1 MSKNIQRQR
10 SISSLSSRGVDR
22 DRDPASGGLG
32 LLSPYNSRSPLAGLH
47 HSPGSLDAAANQLSR
62 PTFLLER
69 KATEDL
75 AKLDGVLFDD
85 IPTLGSRSSN
95 ISSLGAGSPYP
106 TINTSLV
113 AADPN
118 HLSASSPG
126 GPRRR
131 ANTASGP
138 LSPVPPTHSPIDH
151 SSKPTN
157 RSVVCPPPA
166 RRPVS
171 PLPPAPASSA
181 PPQAPTRQRTTSP
194 TAASPPPQGQGQ
206 ARSQTVP
213 HSSSRFSP
221 AANMYGQRQPSGVD
235 PSRPFQVLPPPP
247 MSPPPAIG
255 SMNNIMTNIP
265 PPPPRYASAPAA
277 AIHLPGAPGA
287 HAPGGLPPPPGP
299 PPNNTTQ
306 WQGTW
311 NHAYGSYIP
320 PPPPQQTHRP
330 YNPQPYKT
338 VNGQTIAIPP
348 PPPPTESMQMSATY
362 IPQGDTY
369 GEGVGIPGLGMD
381 DMAAWSATSHSSWLA
396 GHNSLGSLGPATAS
410 DTTASTPVDAYGTHN
425 RGNSTTSN
433 ATSSGASGIPPELAV
448 QWPLDRVLDWLQAN
462 NFSNDWRSTFRAL
475 DLHGNKFLEVGSA
488 NGGRGN
494 FGMMHQMVYPRLA
507 SECMSSGTGWD
518 QPREREEGKR
528 MRRLIRSI
536 VRGEAPGNG
545 MSSSHTRKESISN
558 ASLVLTSAGPDS
570 GSPDTP
576 IKAPGPGFS
585 VGRRSPS
592 QIRTQT
598 LPIPWNGVSNSVN
611 ASDPGGNHRKLL
623 VGNIDDE
630 ATHRRSPVASEPAEV
645 GMTNTE
651 RSSNRGYSPAGS
663 PAPTQGLFSSSTAPN
678 LASSPGG
685 RFGSHRNRNST
696 DSVSSNAAI
705 YGSGVPPDASQVL
718 RSQMNFG
725 DMAKD
730 TRRYGHDGSTNRPS
744 PLGDNASTGDR
755 SAGASEPPGSA
766 REGKSFL
773 SFLNPRK
780 KKHHDD
786 PDSPTSPM
794 QFKAHSLGSR
804 GNASETSLDRPGS
817 SVSTSHEQHTPASSM
832 RSRRITTGRIF
843 ILATLDYWNY
853 RMVDVSDV
861 ESAPDLRQLI
871 CMQLGLPDA
880 DGAQI
885 FLTELGKFDHED
897 QMDDSQLVANKK
909 VRADAAGSLKVFVR
923 PGNMG
928 GLAVNIG
935 QSPVALSPAH
945 LPHGANIDEDTYA
958 RLNGQRRR
966 SSSSPPASRQ
976 DTLTGAEHGKPTS
989 TDADDDEN
997 NIIKSQDIAQ
1007 QAEAY
1012 RTEMDRKQQEYLAK
1026 RKAAKDG
1033 NSPENST
1040 GSYSGIV
1047 GRNVNFD
1054 EPRNSPFEDKKPF
1067 EAAFAPQRRAPAAP
1081 LDPSATLIKANS
1093 LSKRGSHQRTSQGSM
1108 DGFPTKRQGTGMT
1121 ESPKQMLEKRKP
1133 TNERQALGGIGA
1145 ALAGMGRG
1153 LGGIA
1158 HPGGAGQRGASPN
1171 RASPGSG
1178 GESGGNASS
1187 TTDRG
1192 KTAHSS
1198 NFSNENSDGL
1208 RPGTPPTPSSSTLSP
1223 GGLAF
1228 DVPDYS
1234 PGGTLL
1240 PVPSSPNLERRN
1252 GARSLSKSTRYPLKN
1267 DMEAKQRTGE
1277 DAKSRMPIS
1286 GNLSPTSATRT
1297 VSDEPPQLPKVVVKP
1312 RIFDGDSSSDE
1323 DDDSDDDSDD
1333 GLFAKPLTGRGAND
1347 TANKGKDP
1355 AKPTPPKSPISKNN
1369 ITSFYNADS
1378 DGDDDEVITQPAEN
1392 LGKRPSLTVQ
1402 TKRGKKGLSVSFNT
1416 NPEPPTSAGSRTGAG
1431 DDDDLSSRSSRRTP
1445 NTPHSEGWD
1454 SNNDRDVK
1462 LSRRKSFME
1471 KDTSIWANRPPT
1483 DALINNLEDF
1493 FPNLDVDQPVLE
1505 EGELPG
1511 DLPPSPIAEA
1521 EEPHEQQSKP
1531 MTSSRIST
1539 IYNDSDTLGSDES
1552 TLKALERP
1560 ASLVSVARRS
1570 TRRSG
1575 GLGRMKSIREVAHKR
1590 YTQGAS
1596 APPPVPAAPNSSNS
1610 TAGSKNTN
1618 LMRRKSTKM
1627 FNANIVQIRPE
1638 RGSMILPQ
1646 IPQDHLPSLPH
1657 NANNQIPKRQTT
1669 FRWFKG
1675 QLIGKGTY
1683 GRVYL
1688 GMNATTGEF
1697 LAVKE
1702 VEVNPKA
1709 AGGDKNKM
1717 KELVAALDQE
1727 IDTMQH
1733 LDHVNIV
1740 QYLGCERKETSISI
1754 FLEYIPGGSI
1764 GSCLRKHGKF
1774 EESVVS
1780 SLTRQTLSGLA
1791 YLHREGILH
1800 RDLKADNILLDVDGT
1815 AKISDFGISKK
1826 TDNIYGNDKTNSMQG
1841 SVFWMAP
1848 EVIRSQG
1855 EGYSAKVDIWS
1866 LGCVVL
1872 EMFAGRRP
1880 WSKDE
1885 AVGAIYKIANGET
1898 PPIPEEVSAAVTV
1911 VALSFMW
1918 DCFSVY
1924 VYLPSCCASWV
1935 CVCVCVR
1942 AWICQDSDISVGRRL
1957 MLTLSLH

>member
-1 MSKNIQRQR
+1 MSRNIQRQR

-32 LLSPYNSRSPLAGLH
+32 LLSPYNSRSPLAGLQ
-47 HSPGSLDAAANQLSR
+47 HSPSALDAAANHLSR
-62 PTFLLER
+62 PTIQLER

-85 IPTLGSRSSN
+85 IPTLGSGSALL
-95 ISSLGAGSPYP
+95 SSLGAGYP
-106 TINTSLV
+106 TINTSNV
-113 AADPN
+113 TGP
-118 HLSASSPG
+118 PG
-126 GPRRR
+126 
-131 ANTASGP
+131 
-138 LSPVPPTHSPIDH
+138 VPP
-151 SSKPTN
+151 
-157 RSVVCPPPA
+157 
-166 RRPVS
+166 
-171 PLPPAPASSA
+171 
-181 PPQAPTRQRTTSP
+181 
-194 TAASPPPQGQGQ
+194 
-206 ARSQTVP
+206 
-213 HSSSRFSP
+213 
-221 AANMYGQRQPSGVD
+221 PS
-235 PSRPFQVLPPPP
+235 
-247 MSPPPAIG
+247 
-255 SMNNIMTNIP
+255 
-265 PPPPRYASAPAA
+265 
-277 AIHLPGAPGA
+277 
-287 HAPGGLPPPPGP
+287 GLPPPPSGP
-299 PPNNTTQ
+299 PPGNTTQ

-311 NHAYGSYIP
+311 NGAYGSYL
-320 PPPPQQTHRP
+320 PPPPQAPRP
-330 YNPQPYKT
+330 YNPQPYQT
-338 VNGQTIAIPP
+338 INGQTIAIPP

-362 IPQGDTY
+362 IPRGDYDVGPTYIPQGDTF

-381 DMAAWSATSHSSWLA
+381 EGATWPATSQNPWL
-396 GHNSLGSLGPATAS
+396 GGNGSLGPTNAS
-410 DTTASTPVDAYGTHN
+410 DTATSTPIDAYGSHN

-433 ATSSGASGIPPELAV
+433 ATSNGAAGIPPELAA

-475 DLHGNKFLEVGSA
+475 DLHGSRFLEVGSA

-494 FGMMHQMVYPRLA
+494 FGMMHQLVYPRLA
-507 SECMSSGTGWD
+507 SECISSGTGWD

-536 VRGEAPGNG
+536 VRGETPATGT
-545 MSSSHTRKESISN
+545 SSHTRKESISN
-558 ASLVLTSAGPDS
+558 TSLVPTSAGPDS

-585 VGRRSPS
+585 VGP
-592 QIRTQT
+592 
-598 LPIPWNGVSNSVN
+598 
-611 ASDPGGNHRKLL
+611 
-623 VGNIDDE
+623 
-630 ATHRRSPVASEPAEV
+630 
-645 GMTNTE
+645 
-651 RSSNRGYSPAGS
+651 
-663 PAPTQGLFSSSTAPN
+663 
-678 LASSPGG
+678 
-685 RFGSHRNRNST
+685 
-696 DSVSSNAAI
+696 I

-718 RSQMNFG
+718 RSQMNFS

-730 TRRYGHDGSTNRPS
+730 TRRYGHDGGNRPS
-744 PLGDNASTGDR
+744 PLGDNASSTGDR

-804 GNASETSLDRPGS
+804 GNAS
-817 SVSTSHEQHTPASSM
+817 
-832 RSRRITTGRIF
+832 
-843 ILATLDYWNY
+843 
-853 RMVDVSDV
+853 
-861 ESAPDLRQLI
+861 
-871 CMQLGLPDA
+871 LPDA

-885 FLTELGKFDHED
+885 YLTELGKFDHD
-897 QMDDSQLVANKK
+897 DHLDDSQLVANKK
-909 VRADAAGSLKVFVR
+909 LRADAAGSLKVYVR
-923 PGNMG
+923 PGNMA
-928 GLAVNIG
+928 GLAVNIS
-935 QSPVALSPAH
+935 QSQNALSPAH
-945 LPHGANIDEDTYA
+945 LPAGAKIDEDTYA

-976 DTLTGAEHGKPTS
+976 NTLTGGEHGKPATS
-989 TDADDDEN
+989 PGADDDEQKD
-997 NIIKSQDIAQ
+997 IKSKDTVH
-1007 QAEAY
+1007 QAEAI
-1012 RTEMDRKQQEYLAK
+1012 RLDNAKKPQEYIVK
-1026 RKAAKDG
+1026 RRPVKDNA
-1033 NSPENST
+1033 NSPSDSIGQYN
-1040 GSYSGIV
+1040 GIV

-1093 LSKRGSHQRTSQGSM
+1093 LSKRGSHRASQGSM
-1108 DGFPTKRQGTGMT
+1108 DGFPSKRQQAPGIT
-1121 ESPKQMLEKRKP
+1121 ESPKQMSEKRKP

-1158 HPGGAGQRGASPN
+1158 HPGGAGQRGNSPN
-1171 RASPGSG
+1171 RASPKSG
-1178 GESGGNASS
+1178 GDSAGVASS
-1187 TTDRG
+1187 TSDRG
-1192 KTAHSS
+1192 EETIPRKPVSS
-1198 NFSNENSDGL
+1198 GN
-1208 RPGTPPTPSSSTLSP
+1208 
-1223 GGLAF
+1223 
-1228 DVPDYS
+1228 V
-1234 PGGTLL
+1234 
-1240 PVPSSPNLERRN
+1240 SPNT
-1252 GARSLSKSTRYPLKN
+1252 AS
-1267 DMEAKQRTGE
+1267 Q
-1277 DAKSRMPIS
+1277 
-1286 GNLSPTSATRT
+1286 T
-1297 VSDEPPQLPKVVVKP
+1297 VPDEPPQLPKVVVKP

-1323 DDDSDDDSDD
+1323 DSDDDSDD
-1333 GLFAKPLTGRGAND
+1333 GLFAKPLNGRNANNS
-1347 TANKGKDP
+1347 ASKGKEP
-1355 AKPTPPKSPISKNN
+1355 IRQPSPKPSPISKNGTFWN
-1369 ITSFYNADS
+1369 EEDS
-1378 DGDDDEVITQPAEN
+1378 DADEEIIPQETNN
-1392 LGKRPSLTVQ
+1392 LGKRPSLTVN
-1402 TKRGKKGLSVSFNT
+1402 TKRDRKGLSVTFTS
-1416 NPEPPTSAGSRTGAG
+1416 PVLPSSAGSRSGAG
-1431 DDDDLSSRSSRRTP
+1431 DDDDQSSRGSRRTP
-1445 NTPHSEGWD
+1445 NTPEHEGWD
-1454 SNNDRDVK
+1454 SRNEKDVK

-1493 FPNLDVDQPVLE
+1493 FPNLDVDQPVLD

-1511 DLPPSPIAEA
+1511 DLPPSPIAED
-1521 EEPHEQQSKP
+1521 EEPPEHHQSKP
-1531 MTSSRIST
+1531 MASTSTSNF
-1539 IYNDSDTLGSDES
+1539 YNDSDTLGSDES

-1560 ASLVSVARRS
+1560 ASTVSRRS
-1570 TRRSG
+1570 TQRSG

-1590 YTQGAS
+1590 YTQGAGVQ
-1596 APPPVPAAPNSSNS
+1596 PPVPTTPHSSN
-1610 TAGSKNTN
+1610 TTGNKHTN

-1657 NANNQIPKRQTT
+1657 NANNAIPKRQTT

-1709 AGGDKNKM
+1709 AAGDKNKM

-1774 EESVVS
+1774 GESVVS

-1855 EGYSAKVDIWS
+1855 QGYSAKVDIWS

-1898 PPIPEEVSAAVTV
+1898 PPISEEVSAAVSP
-1911 VALSFMW
+1911 VALAFMW
-1918 DCFSVY
+1918 DCFSVN
-1924 VYLPSCCASWV
+1924 PEERPTASKLLAEHPF
-1935 CVCVCVR
+1935 CVFR
-1942 AWICQDSDISVGRRL
+1942 DDYDFLKTELYAKIKGTWN
-1957 MLTLSLH
+1957 TT

>member
-10 SISSLSSRGVDR
+10 SISSLSSRGVVDRDR
-22 DRDPASGGLG
+22 DRDPTSGGLG

-47 HSPGSLDAAANQLSR
+47 HSPGSLDATANHLSR

-85 IPTLGSRSSN
+85 IPTLGSRSTH

-106 TINTSLV
+106 TINTSL
-113 AADPN
+113 APTNAIPN
-118 HLSASSPG
+118 HHLSASSPG

-138 LSPVPPTHSPIDH
+138 LSPVPPADSPIDRH
-151 SSKPTN
+151 SRPTN
-157 RSVVCPPPA
+157 RALANSPTARPPP
-166 RRPVS
+166 
-171 PLPPAPASSA
+171 
-181 PPQAPTRQRTTSP
+181 RQRTTSP
-194 TAASPPPQGQGQ
+194 AAASPPPQ

-213 HSSSRFSP
+213 HTSSNFSP

-235 PSRPFQVLPPPP
+235 PSRPFQVPLPPPP

-255 SMNNIMTNIP
+255 SSSINNIMTNIP
-265 PPPPRYASAPAA
+265 PPPPRYASAPAG
-277 AIHLPGAPGA
+277 AIHLPGPPGA
-287 HAPGGLPPPPGP
+287 HPPGGLPPPPGP
-299 PPNNTTQ
+299 PPGNTTQ

-311 NHAYGSYIP
+311 NNAYGSYIP
-320 PPPPQQTHRP
+320 PPPPQQVPRP

-362 IPQGDTY
+362 IPHGDTY

-381 DMAAWSATSHSSWLA
+381 DMAAWSASSQTSWLA
-396 GHNSLGSLGPATAS
+396 GHNSIGSLNTTNAS
-410 DTTASTPVDAYGTHN
+410 DTTASTPVDAYGNHN

-433 ATSSGASGIPPELAV
+433 ATSSGASGIPPELAA

-488 NGGRGN
+488 HGGRGN
-494 FGMMHQMVYPRLA
+494 FGMMHQLVYPRLA
-507 SECMSSGTGWD
+507 SECISSGTGWD

-536 VRGEAPGNG
+536 VRGETPGSG

-558 ASLVLTSAGPDS
+558 TSLVPTSAGPDS

-585 VGRRSPS
+585 VGRRSSS

-598 LPIPWNGVSNSVN
+598 MPILSSWNGVSNSVN

-623 VGNIDDE
+623 LGNIDDE
-630 ATHRRSPVASEPAEV
+630 ATHRRSPVASEPGEV

-861 ESAPDLRQLI
+861 ESASDLRQLI
-871 CMQLGLPDA
+871 CVNLGLPDA

-885 FLTELGKFDHED
+885 YLTELGKFDHED
-897 QMDDSQLVANKK
+897 QLDDSQLVANKK

-928 GLAVNIG
+928 GLSVNIG
-935 QSPVALSPAH
+935 QSPIALSPAH

-976 DTLTGAEHGKPTS
+976 NTLTGGEHGKPTTS
-989 TDADDDEN
+989 GADDDEN
-997 NIIKSQDIAQ
+997 KDTNSKDISQ

-1012 RTEMDRKQQEYLAK
+1012 RTEMERKQQEYLAK
-1026 RKAAKDG
+1026 RKAAKDNG
-1033 NSPENST
+1033 NSPSENGT

-1121 ESPKQMLEKRKP
+1121 ESPKQMAEKRKP

-1158 HPGGAGQRGASPN
+1158 HPGGAGQRGTSPN

-1178 GESGGNASS
+1178 GESAGAASS

-1198 NFSNENSDGL
+1198 NFSKENNDDGL
-1208 RPGTPPTPSSSTLSP
+1208 RPGTPLTPSSSTLSP
-1223 GGLAF
+1223 GGVAF

-1234 PGGTLL
+1234 PGGTLM
-1240 PVPSSPNLERRN
+1240 PTPSSPNLERRN
-1252 GARSLSKSTRYPLKN
+1252 GARSLSKSTRYPLKH

-1277 DAKSRMPIS
+1277 DAKSRKPIS
-1286 GNLSPTSATRT
+1286 GNVSPTSATRT
-1297 VSDEPPQLPKVVVKP
+1297 VSDAPPQLPKK
-1312 RIFDGDSSSDE
+1312 
-1323 DDDSDDDSDD
+1323 
-1333 GLFAKPLTGRGAND
+1333 
-1347 TANKGKDP
+1347 KGKEP
-1355 AKPTPPKSPISKNN
+1355 ASQPPAKSPISKNGTFWN
-1369 ITSFYNADS
+1369 DADS
-1378 DGDDDEVITQPAEN
+1378 DDEKDEDIPPQPAN
-1392 LGKRPSLTVQ
+1392 DMGKRPSLTVN
-1402 TKRGKKGLSVSFNT
+1402 TKRAKKGLSVSFT
-1416 NPEPPTSAGSRTGAG
+1416 GPDLPSSAGSRTVAG
-1431 DDDDLSSRSSRRTP
+1431 DDDDRSSRSSRRTP

-1454 SNNDRDVK
+1454 SNNDKDVK

-1521 EEPHEQQSKP
+1521 EEPQEHQQSKP

-1539 IYNDSDTLGSDES
+1539 IYNNENDTLGSDES

-1560 ASLVSVARRS
+1560 ASIVSVARRS

-1596 APPPVPAAPNSSNS
+1596 APPP
-1610 TAGSKNTN
+1610 
-1618 LMRRKSTKM
+1618 STKM

-1657 NANNQIPKRQTT
+1657 SANNQIPKRQTT

-1780 SLTRQTLSGLA
+1780 SLTRQTLNPEERPTATKLLA
-1791 YLHREGILH
+1791 EHPFC
-1800 RDLKADNILLDVDGT
+1800 DSVDNYDFHHTELY
-1815 AKISDFGISKK
+1815 AKIKG
-1826 TDNIYGNDKTNSMQG
+1826 TWNT
-1841 SVFWMAP
+1841 
-1848 EVIRSQG
+1848 
-1855 EGYSAKVDIWS
+1855 
-1866 LGCVVL
+1866 
-1872 EMFAGRRP
+1872 
-1880 WSKDE
+1880 
-1885 AVGAIYKIANGET
+1885 T
-1898 PPIPEEVSAAVTV
+1898 
-1911 VALSFMW
+1911 
-1918 DCFSVY
+1918 
-1924 VYLPSCCASWV
+1924 
-1935 CVCVCVR
+1935 
-1942 AWICQDSDISVGRRL
+1942 
-1957 MLTLSLH
+1957 

>member
-1 MSKNIQRQR
+1 MSRSIQRQR
-10 SISSLSSRGVDR
+10 SISSLSSRQVDR
-22 DRDPASGGLG
+22 DREHANGGLG
-32 LLSPYNSRSPLAGLH
+32 LLSPYNSRSPLAGLP
-47 HSPGSLDAAANQLSR
+47 HSPLSLDATSTKLSR
-62 PTFLLER
+62 PTFLLDR
-69 KATEDL
+69 KATEDI

-85 IPTLGSRSSN
+85 IPTLGSSSSLL
-95 ISSLGAGSPYP
+95 SSLGAGSPYP
-106 TINTSLV
+106 AINNTS
-113 AADPN
+113 APSPTSQY
-118 HLSASSPG
+118 LSAPSPAG
-126 GPRRR
+126 QRRR

-138 LSPVPPTHSPIDH
+138 LSPAPPPDSPAD
-151 SSKPTN
+151 SPSKSTSRGVAFPPPST
-157 RSVVCPPPA
+157 RPPPPPA
-166 RRPVS
+166 RRTPVAAAVPSPPAQPPPPTIHQATTSSPAPVS
-171 PLPPAPASSA
+171 PHQP
-181 PPQAPTRQRTTSP
+181 
-194 TAASPPPQGQGQ
+194 
-206 ARSQTVP
+206 RSQTAP
-213 HSSSRFSP
+213 APTLNSSAS
-221 AANMYGQRQPSGVD
+221 ANNISSMYGQRQGSGVD
-235 PSRPFQVLPPPP
+235 PSRPFQVPPPPPP
-247 MSPPPAIG
+247 MSPPAQIG
-255 SMNNIMTNIP
+255 TMNNIMTNIP
-265 PPPPRYASAPAA
+265 PPPPRYPSAPAGA
-277 AIHLPGAPGA
+277 MSLPGPPGG
-287 HAPGGLPPPPGP
+287 PPPTGLPPPPGP
-299 PPNNTTQ
+299 PPGSATQ

-311 NHAYGSYIP
+311 NSAYGSYIP
-320 PPPPQQTHRP
+320 PPPPQQAPRP
-330 YNPQPYKT
+330 YNPQPYNT
-338 VNGQTIAIPP
+338 VNGQQIAIPP
-348 PPPPTESMQMSATY
+348 PPPPNESIKMSATY

-381 DMAAWSATSHSSWLA
+381 DMSTWSATSQSSWL
-396 GHNSLGSLGPATAS
+396 GSLGSLGTATS
-410 DTTASTPVDAYGTHN
+410 DTTISTPVDTYGNHN

-433 ATSSGASGIPPELAV
+433 ATTAGGASGIPPELAS
-448 QWPLDRVLDWLQAN
+448 QWPLDRVLSWLQAN
-462 NFSNDWRSTFRAL
+462 SFSKDWLSTFRAL
-475 DLHGNKFLEVGSA
+475 DLHGSRFLELGSGH
-488 NGGRGN
+488 GGRGN
-494 FGMMHQMVYPRLA
+494 FGMMHQQVYPRLA
-507 SECMSSGTGWD
+507 TECTSSGTGWD
-518 QPREREEGKR
+518 QSREREEGKR

-536 VRGEAPGNG
+536 VRGEAPTTTG
-545 MSSSHTRKESISN
+545 MASHGRKDSTSN
-558 ASLVLTSAGPDS
+558 TSLVPTSAGPDS

-585 VGRRSPS
+585 VGRRSSS
-592 QIRTQT
+592 QLRTQT
-598 LPIPWNGVSNSVN
+598 IPIFWNGVSNSVTS
-611 ASDPGGNHRKLL
+611 SDPGGNHRKLL
-623 VGNIDDE
+623 LSSIDDE
-630 ATHRRSPVASEPAEV
+630 GSRRHSPVASESGEV
-645 GMTNTE
+645 GTTNNNGNSSSSNNNNNNNNE
-651 RSSNRGYSPAGS
+651 RSSNRGYSPAAS
-663 PAPTQGLFSSSTAPN
+663 PAPTQGLFSSSAAPN

-705 YGSGVPPDASQVL
+705 YGSGVPPEASQAL
-718 RSQMNFG
+718 RSQMNVAE
-725 DMAKD
+725 MAKD
-730 TRRYGHDGSTNRPS
+730 TRRYGHDGGNRPS
-744 PLGDNASTGDR
+744 PLGDNSSTGDR

-766 REGKSFL
+766 RETKSFL

-786 PDSPTSPM
+786 PESPTSPM
-794 QFKAHSLGSR
+794 QLKAHSLGSR

-817 SVSTSHEQHTPASSM
+817 SFSTEQQRPASSM
-832 RSRRITTGRIF
+832 RSRRITRGRIF

-861 ESAPDLRQLI
+861 ESASDLRQLI
-871 CMQLGLPDA
+871 CVNLGLPDA
-880 DGAQI
+880 DGAELY
-885 FLTELGKFDHED
+885 LTELGKFDHD
-897 QMDDSQLVANKK
+897 DALDDSRLVAKK
-909 VRADAAGSLKVFVR
+909 KSRADAAGSLKIFVR

-928 GLAVNIG
+928 GLGVNIG
-935 QSPVALSPAH
+935 QSQNALSPAY
-945 LPHGANIDEDTYA
+945 LPAGAKMDEDTYA

-976 DTLTGAEHGKPTS
+976 NTLTGGEKDKTS
-989 TDADDDEN
+989 ATGEKDGADDN
-997 NIIKSQDIAQ
+997 KSDDGNLTQ

-1012 RTEMDRKQQEYLAK
+1012 KAEMIRKQQEYLAK
-1026 RKAAKDG
+1026 RKAAKESS
-1033 NSPENST
+1033 NSPSDN
-1040 GSYSGIV
+1040 GSNTYSGIV
-1047 GRNVNFD
+1047 GRVVNFD

-1067 EAAFAPQRRAPAAP
+1067 DGAFAPQRRAPAAP

-1108 DGFPTKRQGTGMT
+1108 DGFPSKRQSTGIS
-1121 ESPKQMLEKRKP
+1121 ESPKQMAEKRRP
-1133 TNERQALGGIGA
+1133 NNERQALGGIGA
-1145 ALAGMGRG
+1145 ALAGIGRG

-1158 HPGGAGQRGASPN
+1158 HPGGAGGRGNSPN
-1171 RASPGSG
+1171 RAEGEGDNEFAGTGSG
-1178 GESGGNASS
+1178 DEGKDARSSISLRGDIGGP
-1187 TTDRG
+1187 
-1192 KTAHSS
+1192 
-1198 NFSNENSDGL
+1198 
-1208 RPGTPPTPSSSTLSP
+1208 RPRTPPTPGSSTMSP
-1223 GGLAF
+1223 GGVAF

-1234 PGGTLL
+1234 PGGTRL
-1240 PVPSSPNLERRN
+1240 PRTYTSPLGRRN
-1252 GARSLSKSTRYPLKN
+1252 GTRNSTRSTRYPLRI
-1267 DMEAKQRTGE
+1267 DIEAKQRQTGD
-1277 DAKSRMPIS
+1277 DAKSRRTPS
-1286 GNLSPTSATRT
+1286 AGDVSPTART
-1297 VSDEPPQLPKVVVKP
+1297 VSDKPPQLPKVVVKP

-1323 DDDSDDDSDD
+1323 ENDDDSDDSDD
-1333 GLFAKPLTGRGAND
+1333 GLFAKPLAGRGVPSAPS
-1347 TANKGKDP
+1347 KGKELMSQP
-1355 AKPTPPKSPISKNN
+1355 VAKASPVSKDGTFWNDE
-1369 ITSFYNADS
+1369 DS
-1378 DGDDDEVITQPAEN
+1378 DGDEEEAARGASS
-1392 LGKRPSLTVQ
+1392 LGKRPSLTVN
-1402 TKRGKKGLSVSFNT
+1402 TKRGKKGLSVSFT
-1416 NPEPPTSAGSRTGAG
+1416 SPKLPPSSGGKTPAG
-1431 DDDDLSSRSSRRTP
+1431 DDDDHSSRGSKRTP

-1454 SNNDRDVK
+1454 SNDNDVK

-1505 EGELPG
+1505 EGSEIPD
-1511 DLPPSPIAEA
+1511 DLPPSPIAEET
-1521 EEPHEQQSKP
+1521 EEQPGQQSKP
-1531 MTSSRIST
+1531 VTSSRIST

-1560 ASLVSVARRS
+1560 ASFVSAAQRS
-1570 TRRSG
+1570 TRRSQ

-1590 YTQGAS
+1590 YTQGAGM
-1596 APPPVPAAPNSSNS
+1596 APPVPPTPNSSTSAAAN
-1610 TAGSKNTN
+1610 KNTN

-1627 FNANIVQIRPE
+1627 FNANIVQIRPQ

-1709 AGGDKNKM
+1709 AGGDKAKM

-1754 FLEYIPGGSI
+1754 FLEYIPGGSM
-1764 GSCLRKHGKF
+1764 GSCVRKHGKF
-1774 EESVVS
+1774 EESVVA

-1898 PPIPEEVSAAVTV
+1898 PPIPEEVSAAVSP
-1911 VALSFMW
+1911 VALAFMW
-1918 DCFSVY
+1918 DCFTV
-1924 VYLPSCCASWV
+1924 
-1935 CVCVCVR
+1935 
-1942 AWICQDSDISVGRRL
+1942 
-1957 MLTLSLH
+1957 

>member
-1 MSKNIQRQR
+1 
-10 SISSLSSRGVDR
+10 
-22 DRDPASGGLG
+22 
-32 LLSPYNSRSPLAGLH
+32 
-47 HSPGSLDAAANQLSR
+47 
-62 PTFLLER
+62 
-69 KATEDL
+69 
-75 AKLDGVLFDD
+75 
-85 IPTLGSRSSN
+85 
-95 ISSLGAGSPYP
+95 
-106 TINTSLV
+106 
-113 AADPN
+113 
-118 HLSASSPG
+118 
-126 GPRRR
+126 
-131 ANTASGP
+131 
-138 LSPVPPTHSPIDH
+138 
-151 SSKPTN
+151 
-157 RSVVCPPPA
+157 
-166 RRPVS
+166 
-171 PLPPAPASSA
+171 
-181 PPQAPTRQRTTSP
+181 
-194 TAASPPPQGQGQ
+194 
-206 ARSQTVP
+206 
-213 HSSSRFSP
+213 
-221 AANMYGQRQPSGVD
+221 
-235 PSRPFQVLPPPP
+235 
-247 MSPPPAIG
+247 
-255 SMNNIMTNIP
+255 
-265 PPPPRYASAPAA
+265 
-277 AIHLPGAPGA
+277 
-287 HAPGGLPPPPGP
+287 
-299 PPNNTTQ
+299 
-306 WQGTW
+306 
-311 NHAYGSYIP
+311 
-320 PPPPQQTHRP
+320 
-330 YNPQPYKT
+330 
-338 VNGQTIAIPP
+338 
-348 PPPPTESMQMSATY
+348 MSATY
-362 IPQGDTY
+362 IPHGDTY

-381 DMAAWSATSHSSWLA
+381 DMAAWSASSQTSWLA
-396 GHNSLGSLGPATAS
+396 GHSSIGSLGTTNAS
-410 DTTASTPVDAYGTHN
+410 DTTASTPVDAYGNHN
-425 RGNSTTSN
+425 RGNSTNSN
-433 ATSSGASGIPPELAV
+433 ATSSGASGIPPELAA

-475 DLHGNKFLEVGSA
+475 DLHGNRFLEVGSA

-494 FGMMHQMVYPRLA
+494 FGMMHQLVYPRLA
-507 SECMSSGTGWD
+507 AECISSGTGWD

-536 VRGEAPGNG
+536 VRGETPGSG
-545 MSSSHTRKESISN
+545 LSSSHTRKESISN
-558 ASLVLTSAGPDS
+558 TSLVPTSAGPDS
-570 GSPDTP
+570 GSPVTP
-576 IKAPGPGFS
+576 IKAAGSGFS
-585 VGRRSPS
+585 VGH
-592 QIRTQT
+592 
-598 LPIPWNGVSNSVN
+598 
-611 ASDPGGNHRKLL
+611 PGGNHRKALL
-623 VGNIDDE
+623 GNIDDE
-630 ATHRRSPVASEPAEV
+630 ATHRRSPVASEPGEV

-817 SVSTSHEQHTPASSM
+817 SVSTSHDQHTPASSM

-861 ESAPDLRQLI
+861 ESASDLRQLI
-871 CMQLGLPDA
+871 CVNLGLPDA

-885 FLTELGKFDHED
+885 YLTELGKFDHED
-897 QMDDSQLVANKK
+897 QLDDSQLVANKK

-935 QSPVALSPAH
+935 QSPIALSPAH

-976 DTLTGAEHGKPTS
+976 NTLTGGEHGKPT
-989 TDADDDEN
+989 TTGADDDEN
-997 NIIKSQDIAQ
+997 KDTKSKDIAQ

-1012 RTEMDRKQQEYLAK
+1012 RTEMERKQHEYLAK
-1026 RKAAKDG
+1026 RKAAKDNG
-1033 NSPENST
+1033 HSPLENGT
-1040 GSYSGIV
+1040 GPYSGIV

-1067 EAAFAPQRRAPAAP
+1067 DSAFAPQRRAPAAP

-1093 LSKRGSHQRTSQGSM
+1093 LSKRGSHQRASQGSL

-1158 HPGGAGQRGASPN
+1158 HPGGAGQRGTSPN
-1171 RASPGSG
+1171 RASPGSAG
-1178 GESGGNASS
+1178 AEPAAAAPS

-1192 KTAHSS
+1192 
-1198 NFSNENSDGL
+1198 
-1208 RPGTPPTPSSSTLSP
+1208 
-1223 GGLAF
+1223 
-1228 DVPDYS
+1228 
-1234 PGGTLL
+1234 
-1240 PVPSSPNLERRN
+1240 
-1252 GARSLSKSTRYPLKN
+1252 
-1267 DMEAKQRTGE
+1267 E
-1277 DAKSRMPIS
+1277 DAKSGKPIS
-1286 GNLSPTSATRT
+1286 GNVSPTSATRT

-1323 DDDSDDDSDD
+1323 DDGSDDDSDD
-1333 GLFAKPLTGRGAND
+1333 GLFAKPLAGRGGNE
-1347 TANKGKDP
+1347 TANKGKEP
-1355 AKPTPPKSPISKNN
+1355 ASQLPAKSPISKNGTFWN
-1369 ITSFYNADS
+1369 DADS
-1378 DGDDDEVITQPAEN
+1378 DGDEDEVITQPTEN
-1392 LGKRPSLTVQ
+1392 LGKRPSLTVN
-1402 TKRGKKGLSVSFNT
+1402 TKRGKKGLSVSFT
-1416 NPEPPTSAGSRTGAG
+1416 NPELPSSAGSRTGAG
-1431 DDDDLSSRSSRRTP
+1431 DDDDRSSRSSRRTP

-1521 EEPHEQQSKP
+1521 EEPQEQSRP
-1531 MTSSRIST
+1531 VASSRISNM
-1539 IYNDSDTLGSDES
+1539 YNDSDTLGSDES

-1560 ASLVSVARRS
+1560 ASIVSVARRS
-1570 TRRSG
+1570 TQRSG

-1596 APPPVPAAPNSSNS
+1596 APPPVPAASNS
-1610 TAGSKNTN
+1610 GSGSGSNTAGSKNAN

-1898 PPIPEEVSAAVTV
+1898 PPIPEEVSAAVTP

-1918 DCFSVY
+1918 DCFSVNPEERPTATK
-1924 VYLPSCCASWV
+1924 LLAEHPFC
-1935 CVCVCVR
+1935 
-1942 AWICQDSDISVGRRL
+1942 DSVDNYDFNNTELYAKIKG
-1957 MLTLSLH
+1957 TWNTT

>member
-10 SISSLSSRGVDR
+10 SISSISSRGVDR

-47 HSPGSLDAAANQLSR
+47 HSPGSLDATANQLSR

-69 KATEDL
+69 KATEDI

-85 IPTLGSRSSN
+85 IPTLGSSN
-95 ISSLGAGSPYP
+95 DHISSLGAGSPYP
-106 TINTSLV
+106 TINTSLAV
-113 AADPN
+113 TNPN
-118 HLSASSPG
+118 YLSASSPG

-138 LSPVPPTHSPIDH
+138 LSPAPPASPIDRL
-151 SSKPTN
+151 SKTTN
-157 RSVVCPPPA
+157 RGSFVPSTA
-166 RRPVS
+166 RQPMNS
-171 PLPPAPASSA
+171 QPPAPASSA
-181 PPQAPTRQRTTSP
+181 PPPKQRTTSP
-194 TAASPPPQGQGQ
+194 SVASPPSQT
-206 ARSQTVP
+206 RSQTVP
-213 HSSSRFSP
+213 YLSSNFGP
-221 AANMYGQRQPSGVD
+221 TANMYGQRQPSGVD
-235 PSRPFQVLPPPP
+235 PSRPFHQVPLPPPP

-255 SMNNIMTNIP
+255 TINSIMTNIP
-265 PPPPRYASAPAA
+265 PPPPRYPSAPAA
-277 AIHLPGAPGA
+277 AIHLPGPPGA
-287 HAPGGLPPPPGP
+287 PPPSGLPPPPGP
-299 PPNNTTQ
+299 PPNNTTN

-311 NHAYGSYIP
+311 IGAYGSYIP

-362 IPQGDTY
+362 IPQGDSY

-381 DMAAWSATSHSSWLA
+381 DMAAWSATSQSSWL
-396 GHNSLGSLGPATAS
+396 GGYNSIGSLAPTNAS
-410 DTTASTPVDAYGTHN
+410 DTAASTPVDAYGSHN
-425 RGNSTTSN
+425 RDNSTTSN
-433 ATSSGASGIPPELAV
+433 ATSSGASGIPPELAA

-475 DLHGNKFLEVGSA
+475 DLHGNRFLEVGSA

-494 FGMMHQMVYPRLA
+494 FGMMHQLVYPRLA
-507 SECMSSGTGWD
+507 AECISSGTGWD

-528 MRRLIRSI
+528 MRRLIRHI
-536 VRGEAPGNG
+536 VKGETPGTG
-545 MSSSHTRKESISN
+545 MSSHTRKESISN
-558 ASLVLTSAGPDS
+558 TSLVPTSAGPDS

-585 VGRRSPS
+585 VGH
-592 QIRTQT
+592 
-598 LPIPWNGVSNSVN
+598 
-611 ASDPGGNHRKLL
+611 PGGNHRKLL
-623 VGNIDDE
+623 VGNFDDE
-630 ATHRRSPVASEPAEV
+630 GAHRRSPVASEPSEV
-645 GMTNTE
+645 GITFTE
-651 RSSNRGYSPAGS
+651 RSSSNRGYSPAGS
-663 PAPTQGLFSSSTAPN
+663 PAPTPGLFSSSTAPN

-685 RFGSHRNRNST
+685 RFGGHRNRNST

-730 TRRYGHDGSTNRPS
+730 TRRYGHDGGNRPS
-744 PLGDNASTGDR
+744 PLGDNASNGDR

-766 REGKSFL
+766 KEGKSFL
-773 SFLNPRK
+773 SIFNHRK

-794 QFKAHSLGSR
+794 QHKSHSLGSR
-804 GNASETSLDRPGS
+804 GNASETSLERPGS
-817 SVSTSHEQHTPASSM
+817 SVSTSHEHNTPASSM

-861 ESAPDLRQLI
+861 ESASDLRQLI
-871 CMQLGLPDA
+871 CINLGLPDA
-880 DGAQI
+880 DGAQVY
-885 FLTELGKFDHED
+885 LTELGKFDHED
-897 QMDDSQLVANKK
+897 PLDDSQLVANKK

-923 PGNMG
+923 PGNMA

-935 QSPVALSPAH
+935 QSQNALSPAH
-945 LPHGANIDEDTYA
+945 LPAGAKMDEDTYA

-976 DTLTGAEHGKPTS
+976 NTLTGGEHGKPTS
-989 TDADDDEN
+989 TGADDDEN
-997 NIIKSQDIAQ
+997 KDPKSDDIAQ
-1007 QAEAY
+1007 QAEAH
-1012 RTEMDRKQQEYLAK
+1012 RIEMERKQQAYLAK
-1026 RKAAKDG
+1026 RKHARENG
-1033 NSPENST
+1033 NSPSENGT
-1040 GSYSGIV
+1040 GSYTGIV
-1047 GRNVNFD
+1047 GPKVIDFD

-1067 EAAFAPQRRAPAAP
+1067 DSAFAPQRRAPAAP

-1093 LSKRGSHQRTSQGSM
+1093 LSKRGSHQRNSQGSV
-1108 DGFPTKRQGTGMT
+1108 DGFPSKRQGTGMT
-1121 ESPKQMLEKRKP
+1121 ESPKHISEKRKP

-1158 HPGGAGQRGASPN
+1158 HPGGAGQRGTSPN
-1171 RASPGSG
+1171 RSSPGSA
-1178 GESGGNASS
+1178 GESAGVASS

-1192 KTAHSS
+1192 
-1198 NFSNENSDGL
+1198 
-1208 RPGTPPTPSSSTLSP
+1208 
-1223 GGLAF
+1223 
-1228 DVPDYS
+1228 
-1234 PGGTLL
+1234 
-1240 PVPSSPNLERRN
+1240 
-1252 GARSLSKSTRYPLKN
+1252 
-1267 DMEAKQRTGE
+1267 E
-1277 DAKSRMPIS
+1277 DAKSRKPIS
-1286 GNLSPTSATRT
+1286 SGNVSPTSSART
-1297 VSDEPPQLPKVVVKP
+1297 VSDEPPQLPKVVIKP

-1323 DDDSDDDSDD
+1323 DSDDDSDD
-1333 GLFAKPLTGRGAND
+1333 GLFAKPLAGRGGDDA
-1347 TANKGKDP
+1347 AAKGKEP
-1355 AKPTPPKSPISKNN
+1355 ATKPVAKSPMSKHGTFWND
-1369 ITSFYNADS
+1369 ADS
-1378 DGDDDEVITQPAEN
+1378 DGDEDPISESASN
-1392 LGKRPSLTVQ
+1392 LNKRPSLTVN
-1402 TKRGKKGLSVSFNT
+1402 TKRGRKGLSVTFTS
-1416 NPEPPTSAGSRTGAG
+1416 PDLPSSAGSKTAAG
-1431 DDDDLSSRSSRRTP
+1431 DEDDRSSRGSKRTP

-1454 SNNDRDVK
+1454 SNNDKDVK

-1521 EEPHEQQSKP
+1521 EEPHDQQQAKS
-1531 MTSSRIST
+1531 MTTSRISNL
-1539 IYNDSDTLGSDES
+1539 YNDSDTLGSDES

-1560 ASLVSVARRS
+1560 ASIVSVARKN

-1590 YTQGAS
+1590 YTQGAG
-1596 APPPVPAAPNSSNS
+1596 APPPVPAAPNNSNNSSS
-1610 TAGSKNTN
+1610 SGSKNSN

-1898 PPIPEEVSAAVTV
+1898 PPIPEEVSAAVTP

-1918 DCFSVY
+1918 DCFSVNPEERPTATK
-1924 VYLPSCCASWV
+1924 LLAEHPF
-1935 CVCVCVR
+1935 CVFR
-1942 AWICQDSDISVGRRL
+1942 DDYDFDQTELYAKIKGTWN
-1957 MLTLSLH
+1957 TK